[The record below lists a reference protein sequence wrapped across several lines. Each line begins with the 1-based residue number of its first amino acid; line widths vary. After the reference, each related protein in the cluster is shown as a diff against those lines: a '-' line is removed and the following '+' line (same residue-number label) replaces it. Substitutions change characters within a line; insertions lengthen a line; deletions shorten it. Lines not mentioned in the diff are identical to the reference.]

1 MIDFEADIYARVT
14 AALRSSYNPIYIS
27 NEETRMPSKFPFTSI
42 VEIDNY
48 AYRRTMDSGSN
59 ERHAQVVFEVTVASN
74 KTTGRKAECKAI
86 LSDIDEI
93 FTGIGFTRTMTNPV
107 PMEDATIFKLV
118 ARYSAIIDESGRIY
132 NRR

>member
-1 MIDFEADIYARVT
+1 MIDIESEVYARIT
-14 AALRSSYNPIYIS
+14 TALRSSYNPIYIT
-27 NEETRMPSKFPFTSI
+27 NEETRTPSKFPFTSI

-48 AYRRTMDSGSN
+48 VYKRTMDSGNN
-59 ERHAQVVFEVTVASN
+59 ENHAQVVYEVTVASN

-86 LSDIDEI
+86 LSDIDKI
-93 FTGIGFTRTMTNPV
+93 FTGIGFTRSMTNPV

-118 ARYSAIIDESGRIY
+118 ARYSAIVDTSGKIY

>member
-1 MIDFEADIYARVT
+1 MIDIESEVYARVT
-14 AALRSSYNPIYIS
+14 TRLRSSYNPISIS
-27 NEETRMPSKFPFTSI
+27 NEETRTPSKFPFASV

-48 AYRRTMDSGSN
+48 TFKRTMDSGSN
-59 ERHAQVVFEVTVASN
+59 ENHAQVVYEVTVASN

-93 FTGIGFTRTMTNPV
+93 FTGIGFTRSMTNPV

-118 ARYSAIIDESGRIY
+118 ARYSAIVDKSGKIY